1 MRLLLKNNKFN
12 YTIQPLIDLKKLV
25 NLKTC
30 YRKELIWLKYKIS
43 LTNSLSNRLVYESQ
57 FYRSYKN
64 TREYYIFTLRANF
77 TENLATKYIPYFL
90 DTFDNK
96 NFLSIYFQKQNVK
109 EFDFLLYWR
118 GSQTNSLFNI
128 KTTIKKKRKKISYKH
143 TVYFIKPDKRILFVW
158 KWLNIF
164 IRSINVKNVPR
175 KLFLIKGFEN
185 FFMAPES
192 SQAINNFK
200 LQIYKLKLLRVT

>member
-109 EFDFLLYWR
+109 EFDFLLY
-118 GSQTNSLFNI
+118 
-128 KTTIKKKRKKISYKH
+128 
-143 TVYFIKPDKRILFVW
+143 
-158 KWLNIF
+158 
-164 IRSINVKNVPR
+164 
-175 KLFLIKGFEN
+175 
-185 FFMAPES
+185 
-192 SQAINNFK
+192 
-200 LQIYKLKLLRVT
+200 